1 MFKSKIVHL
10 KQTYKFYLN
19 HFLEKWPVFILIKK
33 NVVKNKK
40 LWFPA
45 KQCKIR
51 KNVKEQNCLFQKDL
65 QILFIPFFD
74 KMHSFCFKREKC
86 Y

>member
-1 MFKSKIVHL
+1 MFKIKIFHL

-19 HFLEKWPVFILIKK
+19 HFLKKRMVFILIKK

-51 KNVKEQNCLFQKDL
+51 KNVNKENCSSQENLQFLF
-65 QILFIPFFD
+65 
-74 KMHSFCFKREKC
+74 
-86 Y
+86 